1 MELLLQK
8 LETLQETTGKKA
20 KSTYI
25 TENKT
30 DKLFIKVL
38 EFLYNPFKVS
48 GISTKKLNKDVDTI
62 PNTMNLSELLDYLIE
77 HNTGTDYDIGIIKY
91 FLEKYENNSILSQLI
106 SKTLTLGVSG
116 KSINDALGESL
127 VPTFDVQ
134 LAFPYDKT
142 ITSTSTKRQIDRYD
156 DDDLLYVTQ
165 KLDGFRGLTTYKT
178 KIQTYSR
185 KGQLIDGLD
194 ELHQDIENVIQ
205 ASGLTDMFPNGFAI
219 DGELLLKNEE
229 NLSSDALFRATTK
242 ELRKN
247 GKKQNIT
254 YNIFD
259 ILPLDEFYYHDAST
273 QMYKERR
280 AILDTI
286 QSGRFTQVVPVLDV
300 ITKSEIPKWSNY
312 ASDHGW
318 EGIMLNY
325 ANGYYR
331 TKRSAELLKV
341 KKMHTA
347 DLEIVGFNQ
356 AIDGKNAG
364 QLQSINVKLDDE
376 NVVQVGSGLT
386 EELRL
391 EIWNNQDKYLGA
403 MVEIQYFELS
413 ENQNG
418 GKSLRFPVF
427 KDFRFD
433 KTPDDANIE

>member
-1 MELLLQK
+1 MELLQK

-48 GISTKKLNKDVDTI
+48 GISTKKLNKDVDKI
-62 PNTMNLSELLDYLIE
+62 PNTMNLSELLDYLTA

-91 FLEKYENNSILSQLI
+91 FLDTHDNNTILSQLI

-205 ASGLTDMFPNGFAI
+205 ASGLLDMFPNGFAI
-219 DGELLLKNEE
+219 DGELLLKNED
-229 NLSSDALFRATTK
+229 NLTSDALFRATTK

-259 ILPLDEFYYHDAST
+259 ILPLDEFYYKDAST

-286 QSGRFTQVVPVLDV
+286 QSGQFTQVVPVLDV
-300 ITKSEIPKWSNY
+300 ITKHDIPKWSNY
-312 ASDHGW
+312 ASDQGW

-376 NVVQVGSGLT
+376 NIVQVGSGLT

>member
-1 MELLLQK
+1 MELLQK

-48 GISTKKLNKDVDTI
+48 GISTKKLNKDVDKI
-62 PNTMNLSELLDYLIE
+62 PNTMNLSELLDYLTA

-91 FLEKYENNSILSQLI
+91 FLDKHDNNTILSQLI

-205 ASGLTDMFPNGFAI
+205 ASGLLDMFPNGFAI
-219 DGELLLKNEE
+219 DGELLLKNED
-229 NLSSDALFRATTK
+229 NLTSDALFRATTK

-259 ILPLDEFYYHDAST
+259 ILPLDEFYYKDAST

-286 QSGRFTQVVPVLDV
+286 QSGQFTQVVPVLDV
-300 ITKSEIPKWSNY
+300 ITKNDIPKWSNY
-312 ASDHGW
+312 ASDQGW

>member
-48 GISTKKLNKDVDTI
+48 GISTKKLNKDVDTV

-205 ASGLTDMFPNGFAI
+205 ASGLADMFPNGFAI

-376 NVVQVGSGLT
+376 NIVQVGSGLT

>member
-1 MELLLQK
+1 MELLQK

-48 GISTKKLNKDVDTI
+48 GISTKKLNKDVDKI
-62 PNTMNLSELLDYLIE
+62 PNTMNLSELLDYLTA

-91 FLEKYENNSILSQLI
+91 FLDTHDNNTILSQLI

-205 ASGLTDMFPNGFAI
+205 ASGLLDMFPNGFAI
-219 DGELLLKNEE
+219 DGELLLKNED
-229 NLSSDALFRATTK
+229 NPTSDALFRATTK

-259 ILPLDEFYYHDAST
+259 ILPLDEFYYKDAST

-286 QSGRFTQVVPVLDV
+286 QSGQFTQVVPVLDV
-300 ITKSEIPKWSNY
+300 ITKHDIPKWSNY
-312 ASDHGW
+312 ASDQGW

-376 NVVQVGSGLT
+376 NIVQVGSGLT

>member
-1 MELLLQK
+1 MNNVLQK
-8 LETLQETTGKKA
+8 IETLQETTGKKA
-20 KSTYI
+20 KSNYI
-25 TENKT
+25 SENKT
-30 DKLFIKVL
+30 DALFIKVL

-48 GISTKKLNKDVDTI
+48 GISTKKLNKDVDRI
-62 PNTMNLSELLDYLIE
+62 PNDMDLPGILDYIVT
-77 HNTGTDYDIGIIKY
+77 HNTGTDYDIGIIKS
-91 FLEKYENNSILSQLI
+91 FLDKFDNNIILSQLI

-116 KSINDALGESL
+116 KSINDAIGEQL
-127 VPTFDVQ
+127 IPTFDVQ
-134 LAFPYDKT
+134 LAFPYDKA
-142 ITSTSTKRQIDRYD
+142 ITSTSTKRQIDRYT

-178 KIQTYSR
+178 KLQTYSR

-194 ELHQDIENVIQ
+194 ELHHDIAKVIE
-205 ASGLTDMFPNGFAI
+205 ASNLTSRFPNGFAI
-219 DGELLLKNEE
+219 DGELLLVNDDD
-229 NLSSDALFRATTK
+229 LTSDALFRATTK

-259 ILPLDEFYYHDAST
+259 ILPLDEFYYQDAST
-273 QMYKERR
+273 QTYKERR
-280 AILDTI
+280 EVLDTI
-286 QSGRFTQVVPVLDV
+286 QAGQFTRVVPVLDV
-300 ITKSEIPKWSNY
+300 ITKRDIPKWSNY
-312 ASDHGW
+312 ASNHGW

-325 ANGYYR
+325 ADGYYR

-376 NVVQVGSGLT
+376 NIVQVGSGLT

>member
-1 MELLLQK
+1 M
-8 LETLQETTGKKA
+8 
-20 KSTYI
+20 
-25 TENKT
+25 
-30 DKLFIKVL
+30 
-38 EFLYNPFKVS
+38 
-48 GISTKKLNKDVDTI
+48 
-62 PNTMNLSELLDYLIE
+62 
-77 HNTGTDYDIGIIKY
+77 
-91 FLEKYENNSILSQLI
+91 
-106 SKTLTLGVSG
+106 
-116 KSINDALGESL
+116 
-127 VPTFDVQ
+127 
-134 LAFPYDKT
+134 
-142 ITSTSTKRQIDRYD
+142 
-156 DDDLLYVTQ
+156 
-165 KLDGFRGLTTYKT
+165 
-178 KIQTYSR
+178 
-185 KGQLIDGLD
+185 
-194 ELHQDIENVIQ
+194 
-205 ASGLTDMFPNGFAI
+205 
-219 DGELLLKNEE
+219 LLKNED
-229 NLSSDALFRATTK
+229 NLTSDALFRATTK

-259 ILPLDEFYYHDAST
+259 ILPLDEFYYKDAST

-286 QSGRFTQVVPVLDV
+286 QSGQFTQVVPVLDV
-300 ITKSEIPKWSNY
+300 ITKHDIPKWSNY
-312 ASDHGW
+312 ASDQGW

>member
-1 MELLLQK
+1 
-8 LETLQETTGKKA
+8 
-20 KSTYI
+20 
-25 TENKT
+25 
-30 DKLFIKVL
+30 
-38 EFLYNPFKVS
+38 
-48 GISTKKLNKDVDTI
+48 
-62 PNTMNLSELLDYLIE
+62 MNLSELLDYLTA

-91 FLEKYENNSILSQLI
+91 FLDKHDNNTILSQLI

-205 ASGLTDMFPNGFAI
+205 ASGLLDMFPNGFAI
-219 DGELLLKNEE
+219 DGELLLKNED
-229 NLSSDALFRATTK
+229 NLTSDALFRATTK

-259 ILPLDEFYYHDAST
+259 ILPLDEFYYKDAST

-286 QSGRFTQVVPVLDV
+286 QSGQFTQVVPVLDV
-300 ITKSEIPKWSNY
+300 ITKNDIPKWSNY
-312 ASDHGW
+312 ASDQGW

>member
-1 MELLLQK
+1 MELLQK

-48 GISTKKLNKDVDTI
+48 GISTKKLNKDVDKI
-62 PNTMNLSELLDYLIE
+62 PNTMNLSELLDYLTA

-91 FLEKYENNSILSQLI
+91 FLDTHDNNTILSQLI

-205 ASGLTDMFPNGFAI
+205 ASGLLDMFPNGFAI
-219 DGELLLKNEE
+219 DGELLLKNED
-229 NLSSDALFRATTK
+229 NLTSDALFRATTK

-259 ILPLDEFYYHDAST
+259 ILPLDEFYYKDAST

-286 QSGRFTQVVPVLDV
+286 QSGQFTQVVPVLDV
-300 ITKSEIPKWSNY
+300 ITKHGIPKWSNY
-312 ASDHGW
+312 ASDQGW

-376 NVVQVGSGLT
+376 NIVQVGSGLT

>member
-1 MELLLQK
+1 MELLQK

-48 GISTKKLNKDVDTI
+48 GISTKKLNKDVDKI
-62 PNTMNLSELLDYLIE
+62 PNTMNLSELLDYLTA

-91 FLEKYENNSILSQLI
+91 FLDKHDNNTILSQLI

-205 ASGLTDMFPNGFAI
+205 ASGLLDMFPNGFAI
-219 DGELLLKNEE
+219 DGELLLKNED
-229 NLSSDALFRATTK
+229 NLTSDALFRATTK

-259 ILPLDEFYYHDAST
+259 ILPLDEFYYKDAST

-286 QSGRFTQVVPVLDV
+286 QSGQFTKVVPVLDV
-300 ITKSEIPKWSNY
+300 ITKNDIPKWSNY
-312 ASDHGW
+312 ASDQGW

>member
-1 MELLLQK
+1 MELLQK

-48 GISTKKLNKDVDTI
+48 GISTKKLNKDVDKI
-62 PNTMNLSELLDYLIE
+62 PNTMNLSELLDYLTA

-91 FLEKYENNSILSQLI
+91 FLDKHDNNTILSQLI

-205 ASGLTDMFPNGFAI
+205 ASGLLDMFPNGFAI
-219 DGELLLKNEE
+219 DGELLLKNED
-229 NLSSDALFRATTK
+229 NLTSDALFRATTK

-259 ILPLDEFYYHDAST
+259 ILPLDEFYYKDAST

-280 AILDTI
+280 AIFDTI
-286 QSGRFTQVVPVLDV
+286 QSGQFTQVVPVLDV
-300 ITKSEIPKWSNY
+300 ITKNDIPKWSNY
-312 ASDHGW
+312 ASDQGW